1 MRLCWPVAAQRAVRS
16 VNSPPHRWQGWP
28 DLAFR
33 GGPRMDWP
41 PCNPES
47 TSFALLRACGDGEP
61 ACRRGSVP
69 RSPCGGRG
77 GGHPSVRSTWGD
89 RPDRP
94 SHVRPCS
101 GWGLPSR
108 RGRPRRWCAL
118 TAPFH
123 PCLCPV
129 ARAIGGLLSVALNRQ
144 VTPSWLTPAPCP
156 SEPRP
161 SSTWSRHAAA
171 TRPAH
176 RHRRVYGNAEGAD
189 PEGSAPLAHGEARCW
204 RRLRG
209 EHRAVDVG
217 ERVVAG
223 EEPAHVREDVH
234 G

>member
-1 MRLCWPVAAQRAVRS
+1 MYVRGAVYS
-16 VNSPPHRWQGWP
+16 GSSSGTAPARWRRI
-28 DLAFR
+28 L
-33 GGPRMDWP
+33 
-41 PCNPES
+41 S
-47 TSFALLRACGDGEP
+47 DGEP

-69 RSPCGGRG
+69 GSPCGGRG

-101 GWGLPSR
+101 GWGLPSH

-144 VTPSWLTPAPCP
+144 VTPSWLAPAPCP

-161 SSTWSRHAAA
+161 SSTWSSHAAA

-176 RHRRVYGNAEGAD
+176 RRFHSTGT
-189 PEGSAPLAHGEARCW
+189 H
-204 RRLRG
+204 
-209 EHRAVDVG
+209 
-217 ERVVAG
+217 
-223 EEPAHVREDVH
+223 EEPAPKGRLLMPWGGWSLVRRRAPRRRCPRAGCCPGRSHVRPGRH
-234 G
+234 PGAMPPWPPPGARRRGGPRCHRSS

>member
-1 MRLCWPVAAQRAVRS
+1 MSCPDRTGVRLQKSSVR
-16 VNSPPHRWQGWP
+16 VPTWTPKRVVY
-28 DLAFR
+28 FTT
-33 GGPRMDWP
+33 
-41 PCNPES
+41 
-47 TSFALLRACGDGEP
+47 TSGTASRSGDGEP

-69 RSPCGGRG
+69 RFPCGGRG

-89 RPDRP
+89 RPDRS

-144 VTPSWLTPAPCP
+144 VTPSWLAPAPCP

-176 RHRRVYGNAEGAD
+176 RHRRVYGNARGAD
-189 PEGSAPLAHGEARCW
+189 PGGSAPVAHGEVC
-204 RRLRG
+204 
-209 EHRAVDVG
+209 V
-217 ERVVAG
+217 
-223 EEPAHVREDVH
+223 
-234 G
+234 